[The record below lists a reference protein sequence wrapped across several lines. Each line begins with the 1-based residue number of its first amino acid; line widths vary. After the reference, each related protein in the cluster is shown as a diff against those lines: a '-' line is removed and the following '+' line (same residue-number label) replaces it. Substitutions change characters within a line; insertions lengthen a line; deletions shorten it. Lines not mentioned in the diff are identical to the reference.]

1 MKYEIKESIFDVDL
15 DDQKILLDTDS
26 GKYFELN
33 STSAAIFDLIKQEP
47 KTVKEV
53 IGLISETFTIN
64 DSKIET
70 EISDHLEN
78 AFYYKK
84 AD

>member
-1 MKYEIKESIFDVDL
+1 MKYEIKESVFDVDL

-33 STSAAIFDLIKQEP
+33 STSTAIFDLIKHEP

-53 IGLISETFTIN
+53 IEQISETFSIN
-64 DSKIET
+64 DLEIEQ
-70 EISDHLEN
+70 EISDHLKN
-78 AFYYKK
+78 TFYYKR
-84 AD
+84 AE

>member
-15 DDQKILLDTDS
+15 DEQKILLDTDS

-33 STSAAIFDLIKQEP
+33 KTSAAIFNLIKESPQTIE
-47 KTVKEV
+47 EV
-53 IGLISETFTIN
+53 IESVSKTFDIVNTE
-64 DSKIET
+64 IEA
-70 EISDHLEN
+70 EISDHLRN
-78 AFYYKK
+78 TFYFRR

>member
-15 DDQKILLDTDS
+15 EDQKILLDTDS
-26 GKYFELN
+26 GKYYELN
-33 STSAAIFDLIKQEP
+33 STSAAIFDSIKQEP

-53 IGLISETFTIN
+53 IDLISETFAIN
-64 DSKIET
+64 DSEIET
-70 EISDHLEN
+70 EISDHLEST
-78 AFYYKK
+78 FYYKK